1 MSIRRIVFIS
11 FFLAFL
17 ASISAY
23 AQDIILMK
31 DNTLVRA
38 VVQEIND
45 DSVVYRDFNNQNGP
59 LYRVSISRVA
69 KIQFQN
75 GTEQVFS
82 VSTPQAAARSRHAGL
97 GTMVFS
103 NGSLQ
108 LDGRVLSDHEL
119 HYIIGEDIFT
129 ETLIPA
135 RKQISSGDSFIFE
148 GALIGS
154 LGALLL
160 VFNNVLNDPT
170 DIDDLESYANG
181 LRWGGLFLASGC
193 TLLSIGIPL
202 KVIGKSRMRWIASD
216 YNSHYEPMA
225 EVRFGSTPGGIGF
238 TFNF

>member
-59 LYRVSISRVA
+59 LYRVSISRIA

-82 VSTPQAAARSRHAGL
+82 VSS
-97 GTMVFS
+97 
-103 NGSLQ
+103 
-108 LDGRVLSDHEL
+108 
-119 HYIIGEDIFT
+119 
-129 ETLIPA
+129 
-135 RKQISSGDSFIFE
+135 
-148 GALIGS
+148 
-154 LGALLL
+154 
-160 VFNNVLNDPT
+160 
-170 DIDDLESYANG
+170 
-181 LRWGGLFLASGC
+181 C
-193 TLLSIGIPL
+193 
-202 KVIGKSRMRWIASD
+202 IA
-216 YNSHYEPMA
+216 
-225 EVRFGSTPGGIGF
+225 
-238 TFNF
+238 